1 MDVISI
7 IILLFIIYSL
17 PVFLGAIF
25 SKEVQ
30 IYLNF
35 TLIGVLFTLTKLF
48 NDLFSIKL
56 IGNFILNGGDIS
68 YSALLFTS
76 IFLII
81 TQPKPQLVRNLIYYI
96 LILNVFLAC
105 LFTVITLILN
115 SEWSVSSYPLSVDL
129 LQYSIPSLFYS
140 FILFSGEILLSSFIF
155 RKFIRMFKKQW
166 ASALFIALIY
176 ALVLILDGIL
186 IP

>member
-140 FILFSGEILLSSFIF
+140 FILFSGEVYYTLYFS
-155 RKFIRMFKKQW
+155 K
-166 ASALFIALIY
+166 IY
-176 ALVLILDGIL
+176 SNV
-186 IP
+186 